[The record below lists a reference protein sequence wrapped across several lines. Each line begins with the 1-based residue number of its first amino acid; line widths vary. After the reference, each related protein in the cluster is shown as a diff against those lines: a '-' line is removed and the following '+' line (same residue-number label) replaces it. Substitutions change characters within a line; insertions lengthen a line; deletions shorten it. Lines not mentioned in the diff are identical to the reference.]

1 MTIVKGPDN
10 DKETIIRQMVET
22 HQTPLMRLCYLY
34 LHDVQLAEDAVQ
46 ETFIK
51 AARTLDK
58 FRGEAS
64 MKTWLTSI
72 AMRTCCDMRRS
83 FWFRRMDRRVTPE
96 MLPDPVQSPLEEET
110 ALTVAVMNL
119 PQKEREVILLYY
131 IEDYPVRKISEILTV
146 PESTVKKRLQYARE
160 KLRIACEEQT
170 TADPPLK
177 GSDSD
182 A

>member
-1 MTIVKGPDN
+1 MEIVTGPDN
-10 DKETIIRQMVET
+10 DKEAIIRQMVET

-131 IEDYPVRKISEILTV
+131 YQDMNVNEIARTLGVTQPTV
-146 PESTVKKRLQYARE
+146 SYRLKRARE
-160 KLRIACEEQT
+160 KLRQELEGREE
-170 TADPPLK
+170 P
-177 GSDSD
+177 
-182 A
+182 

>member
-1 MTIVKGPDN
+1 MHIVTGPDN
-10 DKETIIRQMVET
+10 DKEAIIRQMVET

-51 AARTLDK
+51 AAWTLDK

-131 IEDYPVRKISEILTV
+131 YQDMNVNEIARTLGVTQPTV
-146 PESTVKKRLQYARE
+146 SYRLKRARE
-160 KLRIACEEQT
+160 KLRQELEGREE
-170 TADPPLK
+170 P
-177 GSDSD
+177 
-182 A
+182 

>member
-1 MTIVKGPDN
+1 MHIVTGPDN
-10 DKETIIRQMVET
+10 DKEAIIRQMVET

-131 IEDYPVRKISEILTV
+131 YQDMNVNEIARTLGVTQPTV
-146 PESTVKKRLQYARE
+146 SYRLKRARE
-160 KLRIACEEQT
+160 KLRQELEGREE
-170 TADPPLK
+170 P
-177 GSDSD
+177 
-182 A
+182 